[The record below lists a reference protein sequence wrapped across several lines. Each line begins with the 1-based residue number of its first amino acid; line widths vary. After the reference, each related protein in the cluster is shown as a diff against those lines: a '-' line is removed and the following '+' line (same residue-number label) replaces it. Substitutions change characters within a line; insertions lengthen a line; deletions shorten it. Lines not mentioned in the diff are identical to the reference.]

1 MTDVDALPP
10 AEAQAIRDRLEEI
23 AAKVRTAA
31 SEAHG
36 SPEAVRILLATKTQ
50 PAARIRAALEAGFTL
65 IGENRVQEL
74 VAKAPD
80 LADVPHEAHLIGP
93 LQKNKVN
100 HTLRAGAACVQSI
113 DDLAVAQKLSA
124 RIETLLHEG
133 AAALAAEAPGTVRGT
148 LPAAGARQGASGAG
162 EQDGTDAQSGTDEP
176 AAGTE
181 GGSGGSGMAPA
192 GAVAPVLEVMLQ
204 VNTSGEESKSG
215 VAPADA
221 EALAEQVRVLSHLR
235 IGGLMTIGFPGAT
248 EAEIRP
254 SYADLREL
262 SQRLR
267 ETGALPADATALSM
281 GMSGDYVL
289 AIAEGATMVRV
300 GSSVFGARGQ

>member
-1 MTDVDALPP
+1 MRTMTDVDALQP
-10 AEAQAIRDRLEEI
+10 AEAQAIRDRLDEV

-31 SEAHG
+31 NEAHG

-50 PAARIRAALEAGFTL
+50 PAARIRVALEAGFTL

-113 DDLAVAQKLSA
+113 DDVAVAQKLSA

-148 LPAAGARQGASGAG
+148 SPAQSLGTTPGTASGA
-162 EQDGTDAQSGTDEP
+162 EHADHITSGI
-176 AAGTE
+176 
-181 GGSGGSGMAPA
+181 APA

-204 VNTSGEESKSG
+204 VNTSGEASKSG

-221 EALAEQVRVLSHLR
+221 EALAEQVRVLPHLR
-235 IGGLMTIGFPGAT
+235 ISGLMTIGFPGAT

-281 GMSGDYVL
+281 GMSGDYAL

-300 GSSVFGARGQ
+300 GSSVFGARS

>member
-1 MTDVDALPP
+1 MTDVDALQL
-10 AEAQAIRDRLEEI
+10 AEAQAIRDRLDEV

-31 SEAHG
+31 NEAHG

-50 PAARIRAALEAGFTL
+50 PAARIRVALEAGFTL

-80 LADVPHEAHLIGP
+80 LADVPHEAHLIGL

-113 DDLAVAQKLSA
+113 DDVAVAQKLSA

-148 LPAAGARQGASGAG
+148 SPAQSLGTTTGTAPSTASGA
-162 EQDGTDAQSGTDEP
+162 EHADHITSGI
-176 AAGTE
+176 
-181 GGSGGSGMAPA
+181 APA

-221 EALAEQVRVLSHLR
+221 EALAEQVRVLPHLR
-235 IGGLMTIGFPGAT
+235 ISGLMTIGFPGAT

-281 GMSGDYVL
+281 GMSGDYAL

-300 GSSVFGARGQ
+300 GSSVFGARS